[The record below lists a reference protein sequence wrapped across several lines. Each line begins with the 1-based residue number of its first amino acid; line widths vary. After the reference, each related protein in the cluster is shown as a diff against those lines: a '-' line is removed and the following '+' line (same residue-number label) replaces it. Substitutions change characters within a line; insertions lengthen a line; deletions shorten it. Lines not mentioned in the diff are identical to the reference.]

1 MDQIGISDQVKQLR
15 RDLGVSQLELGRL
28 VGADPATVSRWE
40 RGIATP
46 SREHY
51 ERLCRLQTLARP
63 MRCRRCR
70 IEGMARVELAAGS
83 WALRCRLCGHV
94 LRTVPAE

>member
-15 RDLGVSQLELGRL
+15 DDLCLSQLEIGLL
-28 VGADPATVSRWE
+28 VGADPSTVSRWE
-40 RGIATP
+40 RGISTP

-63 MRCRRCR
+63 IRCRSCN
-70 IEGMARVELAAGS
+70 IEGVPRVEPAAGS